1 MRRTESGRKR
11 KARVTAE
18 EITKFNTRGKILK
31 IIAVAT
37 SVLLIMIYLFA
48 TLYKETGSFTVSVN
62 KHEMVKYGL
71 SLCENRDLSK
81 PTSVLNMRIDQS
93 ITNIAEEDL
102 PDNLDMIDGNN
113 CGKNHLSYTFYL
125 FNASDVDF
133 VNYEWQVKMRN
144 ISNGIDEAI
153 RVKLYINGVPT
164 KYAKTSSDGSGPE
177 PGTTEFYS
185 SDVVALGR
193 VDNFVSGAVTKYT
206 IVIWLEG
213 TDPDCLDWIKG
224 GKMSLEMGFSIV
236 H

>member
-1 MRRTESGRKR
+1 MKQTESGIKR
-11 KARVTAE
+11 KTRITAE
-18 EITKFNTRGKILK
+18 EITKYKTRGKVLR

-37 SVLLIMIYLFA
+37 TVLLAMIYLFA
-48 TLYKETGSFTVSVN
+48 TLYKESGSFTISVN
-62 KHEMVKYGL
+62 KHEMVKFGL

-81 PTSVLNMRIDQS
+81 PTSVLNMRMDQS

-102 PDNLDMIDGNN
+102 PNNLDMIDGNN
-113 CGKNHLSYTFYL
+113 CGKNHLAYTFYL

-153 RVKLYINGVPT
+153 RVKLYVNGTPT
-164 KYAKTSSDGSGPE
+164 KYAKTSSDGSGAE

-193 VDNFVSGAVTKYT
+193 VDDFASGSVTKYT

-224 GKMSLEMGFSIV
+224 GKMTLEMSFSIV